1 MIVKLQGGK
10 KDFKKI
16 LKSIQKKKKKT
27 HYKGAKRMFS
37 DF

>member
-16 LKSIQKKKKKT
+16 LKSIQKKKKKDT
-27 HYKGAKRMFS
+27 LQGSKKNVF
-37 DF
+37 

>member
-16 LKSIQKKKKKT
+16 LKSIQKKKKDTLQGSK
-27 HYKGAKRMFS
+27 KNVF
-37 DF
+37 